1 MAIYENMA
9 QLVGNT
15 PLVRLANVEK
25 EYALKAKLLAKV
37 EYFNPA
43 GSVKDRVGKAIID
56 DAIAKGR
63 LNKDTV
69 IIEPTSGNT
78 GIGLA
83 SYCAVKGYQLIITM
97 PESMSVERRNLMTAY
112 GAKLVLT
119 DASKGMAGAI
129 EKAQELHNEIENSI
143 IAGQFDNPVNPQ
155 IHYHTTGPEIW
166 ADTNGDVDVLVAGVG
181 TGGTITG
188 TGRYLKEQNTN
199 IRIVAIEPENS
210 AVLSGQSAGA
220 HKIQGIG
227 AGFIPE
233 ILDVDVIDEIITVSN
248 DDAIKTGAMLP
259 KTEGALIGISGGA
272 ALWGAISLARLD
284 EYAGKTIV
292 VILPDSGDR
301 YLTSE
306 MFL

>member
-1 MAIYENMA
+1 MAIYDNMA

-25 EYALKAKLLAKV
+25 KYNLKARLVAKV

-56 DAIAKGR
+56 DAVASGR

-83 SYCAVKGYQLIITM
+83 SYCAAMGYKLIITM

-112 GAKLVLT
+112 GAQLVLT

-129 EKAQELHNEIENSI
+129 EKANQLNSEIENSI
-143 IAGQFDNPVNPQ
+143 IAGQFENPVNPQ
-155 IHYHTTGPEIW
+155 IHYQTTGPEIW
-166 ADTNGDVDVLVAGVG
+166 ADTDGNIDALVAGVG

-188 TGRYLKEQNTN
+188 TGKYLKEQNAD
-199 IRIVAIEPENS
+199 IRIIAVEPKSS
-210 AVLSGQSAGA
+210 AVLSGEKAGA

-233 ILDVDVIDEIITVSN
+233 ILDVDIIDEIIAVDN

-272 ALWGAISLARLD
+272 ALWGAISLAQRD
-284 EYAGKTIV
+284 EYQGKTIV

>member
-188 TGRYLKEQNTN
+188 TGRYLKEQNNN